1 MNART
6 FHIYFKC
13 FVFFFW
19 RGGGVLLKNLGLMMR
34 YSVEMSSVMEV
45 SLHLSPNDTKRK
57 KTKQQ
62 TSILNKRYTVS
73 QYYLDK
79 IQSPII

>member
-1 MNART
+1 M
-6 FHIYFKC
+6 FC
-13 FVFFFW
+13 FLFLE
-19 RGGGVLLKNLGLMMR
+19 RGRCITEKFRFNDER
-34 YSVEMSSVMEV
+34 YSVEISSVMEV

>member
-1 MNART
+1 
-6 FHIYFKC
+6 
-13 FVFFFW
+13 
-19 RGGGVLLKNLGLMMR
+19 MMR
-34 YSVEMSSVMEV
+34 YSVEISSVMEV

-79 IQSPII
+79 MQSPII